1 MKTEQRK
8 PQIDVQT
15 WRSELSLRPTSCCI
29 GIQSGLYRMHV
40 QLKLAVTCNEDVT
53 PDKCWGLEAPE
64 RSDVGFYRSD
74 VTWTDGRK
82 EERDFFFFLKT
93 DLFLSVLFVSFL
105 LSPLL
110 GAEMLRA
117 EPSLCGNIGFTCL
130 RHQLL
135 KRECVHASVCVRAPL
150 ACGVRESMHTMK
162 E

>member
-1 MKTEQRK
+1 M
-8 PQIDVQT
+8 
-15 WRSELSLRPTSCCI
+15 
-29 GIQSGLYRMHV
+29 
-40 QLKLAVTCNEDVT
+40 T
-53 PDKCWGLEAPE
+53 PDQRWGLEAPKG
-64 RSDVGFYRSD
+64 SDAGFYQSD

-82 EERDFFFFLKT
+82 EETDLVFFFLKM

-135 KRECVHASVCVRAPL
+135 RRECARASVCVCARAPL